1 MNSVSNRGTAVLRVM
16 RLRIQSPIWS
26 GYKLPRLFNMQ
37 HPLKF
42 PFVIILL
49 ECYVYVYVSFK
60 MLIIK
65 NGSILSNVVQT

>member
-1 MNSVSNRGTAVLRVM
+1 
-16 RLRIQSPIWS
+16 
-26 GYKLPRLFNMQ
+26 MQ

-65 NGSILSNVVQT
+65 NGSILSNVVQTWGKVKGSLCVGLEAVSNRSVAKFRKICSG